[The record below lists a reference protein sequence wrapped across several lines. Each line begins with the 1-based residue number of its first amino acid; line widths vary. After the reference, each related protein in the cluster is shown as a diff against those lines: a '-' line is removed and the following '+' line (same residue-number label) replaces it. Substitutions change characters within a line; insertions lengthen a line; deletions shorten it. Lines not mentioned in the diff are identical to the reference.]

1 METEYNLLLEYSKLL
16 TRKNLEGFRKNI
28 TSAHEFVAM
37 AYEREFSCYDQAVKI
52 IRSLII
58 NEKRRLIGQIQSQMP
73 LDRVGEKRCGCCKQT
88 KSFQEFHKRID
99 YSTNYQYFDSRC
111 KDCLRENYLSEEYK
125 ERRRKTYANSPQQ
138 KRSARIRYER
148 FRDKNKALKFKQLKN
163 YENQNH
169 TRSIGV
175 HF

>member
-1 METEYNLLLEYSKLL
+1 MKTEYELLIEYSELMTK
-16 TRKNLEGFRKNI
+16 KNLSGFRNNI
-28 TSAHEFVAM
+28 TNAHEFVAM
-37 AYEREFSCYDQAVKI
+37 AYEKTFSDYYNAVKI
-52 IRSLII
+52 IRTLVIT
-58 NEKRRLIGQIQSQMP
+58 EKRRLIGLMQSQMIF
-73 LDRVGEKRCGCCKQT
+73 DRVGEKRCGCCKQT

-148 FRDKNKALKFKQLKN
+148 FRDKKKALKFKKV
-163 YENQNH
+163 
-169 TRSIGV
+169 S
-175 HF
+175 